1 MAEVIDLHTHSA
13 RSDGTDEPADLV
25 AQAASAGLTALAL
38 TDHDSTAGWAEAAEA
53 AERHDITL
61 VRGAELSTRHR
72 GRSVHLLAYLFD
84 PGHPELTEEMRRIR
98 EDRVPRLRRIVEHM
112 AADGFDITWED
123 VLAQVPDG
131 PSSLGRPHLA
141 DALVAKGQAPDRNA
155 VFAEWLHNG
164 SPYYE
169 PHYAATTFDAVRLVR
184 EAGGVPVVA
193 HPFATQRQRSLDGED
208 VAELVEAGLVGI
220 EADHRDHDDEG
231 RRLARE
237 LAARHDLVVTG
248 SSDFHGDGKDNR
260 LGENS
265 TAPESLARIEEI
277 ASGVPVLRP

>member
-13 RSDGTDEPADLV
+13 RSDGTDEPSDLL
-25 AQAASAGLTALAL
+25 AQAAAAGLTTLAL
-38 TDHDSTAGWAEAAEA
+38 TDHDSTAGWAEAAQA
-53 AERHDITL
+53 AEQHGVAL

-84 PGHPELTEEMRRIR
+84 PDHAELTAEMRQIR

-112 AADGFDITWED
+112 VADGFDITWED

-141 DALVAKGQAPDRNA
+141 DALVANGLAADRNA
-155 VFAEWLHNG
+155 VFADWLYNG

-169 PHYAATTFDAVRLVR
+169 PHYATGTADAVRLVR
-184 EAGGVPVVA
+184 AAGGVSVVA
-193 HPFATQRQRSLDGED
+193 HPFATKRQRSLGRED

-231 RRLARE
+231 RDLARE

-260 LGENS
+260 LGENTTS
-265 TAPESLARIEEI
+265 PESLARIEAV
-277 ASGVPVLRP
+277 ASGDTPVLR